1 MSKLILGIISI
12 CTLYQVYVNYFA
24 NRIPYK
30 ARNART
36 RNNARWNTGRTA
48 EHPRTVAEQW
58 NTCEYWK
65 IFIRT
70 AFLKNICKWLFL
82 YFWIKKK
89 KRKRKKWQI
98 ENSEKSE
105 ISEVWEKLFQVFL
118 FHFCEFFFLADWLQ
132 KLLQNKIDL
141 LLFYREH
148 FCGFSESV

>member
-89 KRKRKKWQI
+89 KKKKKKMANRKFGKVGNLRSLGKI
-98 ENSEKSE
+98 IPSFLISLLRIFFSRRLTSETATK
-105 ISEVWEKLFQVFL
+105 
-118 FHFCEFFFLADWLQ
+118 
-132 KLLQNKIDL
+132 
-141 LLFYREH
+141 
-148 FCGFSESV
+148 

>member
-36 RNNARWNTGRTA
+36 RNNTRWNTGRTA

-65 IFIRT
+65 FFIRT

-89 KRKRKKWQI
+89 KKEKEKNGKSKIRKSRKSQKPGK
-98 ENSEKSE
+98 NYSKFSYFT
-105 ISEVWEKLFQVFL
+105 SAN
-118 FHFCEFFFLADWLQ
+118 FFFSQIDFR
-132 KLLQNKIDL
+132 NCYKIK
-141 LLFYREH
+141 
-148 FCGFSESV
+148 